1 MSRGRATPR
10 QTGERIMKFLKL
22 CVFLVLLTILTVWLS
37 SPRAETLIP
46 DVPRPY
52 AADLLTHVRAAA
64 KAVPGPLPIHINFI
78 KIAESHRPLSDIIV
92 GGSQQDYVSARTAF
106 QVVFPGGW
114 VMIDSGMDE
123 TVHKFF
129 GFGRAEPYWADRNAI
144 LQQALTAAKLIVITH
159 EHGDHVAG
167 VIRTDAREEI
177 AAKTLLTRAQVQ
189 TLITYP
195 QMPEIRLT
203 PEMAGSYIVVDYG
216 SYLPVA
222 PGIVLIKAPG
232 HTPGHQMVYVRLASE
247 REYLFI
253 GDVGWTLDNVKQL
266 KLRPEAT
273 MRRIS
278 ESAPALMFEL
288 TWIKEVMDRE
298 GLIVIPSHDDILL
311 KDLTSKQLIGG
322 ELALQ

>member
-1 MSRGRATPR
+1 
-10 QTGERIMKFLKL
+10 MKFLKP
-22 CVFLVLLTILTVWLS
+22 CVFLGLLAILAIWIS
-37 SPRAETLIP
+37 SPRAEMLIP
-46 DVPRPY
+46 DVPHSY
-52 AADLLTHVRAAA
+52 AADLLAHIRAAA
-64 KAVPGPLPIHINFI
+64 KAVPGPLPIRINFI
-78 KIAESHRPLSDIIV
+78 KIAESHRPLSDIVV

-129 GFGRAEPYWADRNAI
+129 GFGRAEPYWADRNAL
-144 LQQALTAAKLIVITH
+144 LQQALTAAKLIVVTH

-189 TLITYP
+189 TLTTYP

-203 PEMAGSYIVVDYG
+203 PEMARRYMVIDYE

-232 HTPGHQMVYVRLASE
+232 HTPGHQMVYVRLTSE

-278 ESAPALMFEL
+278 ESAPELMFEL

-311 KDLTSKQLIGG
+311 KDLTGKQLIGG

>member
-1 MSRGRATPR
+1 MTFS
-10 QTGERIMKFLKL
+10 KSF
-22 CVFLVLLTILTVWLS
+22 VFPGLLAVAAIW
-37 SPRAETLIP
+37 SPPARAETLVP

-64 KAVPGPLPIHINFI
+64 KAIPGPLPTGINVI
-78 KIAESHRPLSDIIV
+78 KVAESHRPLADIIV

-106 QVVFPGGW
+106 QVVFPGGS

-129 GFGRAEPYWADRNAI
+129 GFGRVEPYWADRNAI
-144 LQQALTAAKLIVITH
+144 LQKALKAAKLVVITH

-167 VIRTDAREEI
+167 VIRTDAREEL

-189 TLITYP
+189 TLTTYP
-195 QMPEIRLT
+195 QMPEIRLS
-203 PEMAGSYIVVDYG
+203 PEMARSYMVIDYE

-222 PGIVLIKAPG
+222 PGMVLIKAPG
-232 HTPGHQMVYVRLASE
+232 HTPGHQMVFVRLASE

-253 GDVGWTLDNVKQL
+253 GDVAWTLDNVTQL
-266 KLRPEAT
+266 KLRPEVT
-273 MRRIS
+273 MRRIG
-278 ESAPALMFEL
+278 ESAPALMFAL
-288 TWIKEVMDRE
+288 SWTKEIMDHE
-298 GLIVIPSHDDILL
+298 GIIVIPSHDDILL
-311 KDLTSKQLIGG
+311 KDLIARQLIGG

>member
-1 MSRGRATPR
+1 
-10 QTGERIMKFLKL
+10 MKFLKPCISL
-22 CVFLVLLTILTVWLS
+22 GLLAASAIWIS
-37 SPRAETLIP
+37 SLRAETLIP
-46 DVPRPY
+46 DVPHSY
-52 AADLLTHVRAAA
+52 AADLLTHIRAAA
-64 KAVPGPLPIHINFI
+64 KAVPGPLPTRINFI

-144 LQQALTAAKLIVITH
+144 LQQALTAAKLVVITH

-167 VIRTDAREEI
+167 VIRTSAREEI
-177 AAKTLLTRAQVQ
+177 AAKTLLTRAQLQ
-189 TLITYP
+189 TLTTYP

-203 PEMAGSYIVVDYG
+203 PEMARSYIVIDYE

-222 PGIVLIKAPG
+222 PGMVLIKAPG

-273 MRRIS
+273 MRRIG

-288 TWIKEVMDRE
+288 TWVKEVMDRE
-298 GLIVIPSHDDILL
+298 GLIVIPSHDEILL
-311 KDLTSKQLIGG
+311 KDLTAKRLIGG
-322 ELALQ
+322 ELELQ

>member
-1 MSRGRATPR
+1 
-10 QTGERIMKFLKL
+10 MKFLRPL
-22 CVFLVLLTILTVWLS
+22 VFAGLLAILTTWMPSLH
-37 SPRAETLIP
+37 AETLLP
-46 DVPRPY
+46 DVPHPY
-52 AADLLTHVRAAA
+52 AADLLAHVRAAA
-64 KAVPGPLPIHINFI
+64 KAVPGPLPTHINFI

-106 QVVFPGGW
+106 QVMFPGGW

-129 GFGRAEPYWADRNAI
+129 GFGRVEPYWADRNAI
-144 LQQALTAAKLIVITH
+144 LQQALKAAKLIVVTH

-189 TLITYP
+189 TLATYP
-195 QMPEIRLT
+195 QTPEIRLT
-203 PEMAGSYIVVDYG
+203 PEMARSYIVVDYD

-222 PGIVLIKAPG
+222 PGMVLIKAPG

-253 GDVGWTLDNVKQL
+253 GDVGWTLENVKQL
-266 KLRPEAT
+266 KSRPEAT
-273 MRRIS
+273 MRRVS

-288 TWIKEVMDRE
+288 TWIKDVMDHE

-311 KDLTSKQLIGG
+311 KDLTAKQMIGG
-322 ELALQ
+322 ELTLP

>member
-1 MSRGRATPR
+1 
-10 QTGERIMKFLKL
+10 MKFLKPCAL
-22 CVFLVLLTILTVWLS
+22 LGLLAILVIGIS
-37 SPRAETLIP
+37 SARAETLIP
-46 DVPRPY
+46 DVPHRY
-52 AADLLTHVRAAA
+52 ATDLLTHIRAAA
-64 KAVPGPLPIHINFI
+64 KAVPGPLPIRINFI

-106 QVVFPGGW
+106 QAVFPGGW

-144 LQQALTAAKLIVITH
+144 LQQALIAAKLIVITH

-189 TLITYP
+189 TLTTYP
-195 QMPEIRLT
+195 QMPEIHLT
-203 PEMAGSYIVVDYG
+203 PEMARSYIVIDYE

-266 KLRPEAT
+266 KLRPETT
-273 MRRIS
+273 MRRIGES
-278 ESAPALMFEL
+278 EQALMFEL
-288 TWIKEVMDRE
+288 TWIKEVMDTE
-298 GLIVIPSHDDILL
+298 GLIVIPSHDEILL
-311 KDLTSKQLIGG
+311 KDLTAKQLIGG
-322 ELALQ
+322 ELTLQ